1 MPGGRP
7 SSYTQ
12 ELADSICEA
21 LVESDFGLEQVC
33 EANDKFPSART
44 VFRWVENNEEFR
56 QQYVRAKVSQAEVQ
70 AYRGLKEALGATD
83 AQLGRLKWDARRW
96 AASKLGPRA
105 WGDKLDIEHSGSVS
119 LTPDARQAEIER
131 LIALRQSDAS
141 SAGG

>member
-7 SSYTQ
+7 STYTQ
-12 ELADSICEA
+12 ELADSLCEA

-33 EANDKFPSART
+33 DGNDKFPSART

-56 QQYVRAKVSQAEVQ
+56 QQYVRAKASQAEVQ

-119 LTPDARQAEIER
+119 MSPELRQAEIDR
-131 LIALRQSDAS
+131 LIALRADAAS
-141 SAGG
+141 PGG